1 MASRIID
8 RGRSERQAGRG
19 PRAGVYNWEMAWAR
33 LRPLVALDVA
43 AVSGA
48 SLVRSLSGPRIASV
62 ARIELLPGALVP
74 SPTDN
79 NLVEPEAVRTAV
91 TRLLAALGEARGA
104 ATLVLPDGVARGLVF
119 EAAHGVSPL
128 EQARFKLGPGLPY
141 PAAEAIVDI
150 RPLGG
155 PRFLGVAIRRSVVEA
170 YEALAEST
178 GLSVARV
185 DIASMAALDTLLRL
199 RPEGD
204 STVDVILGD
213 AAVSLAAHRDGS
225 LRVFRSRRRERGTEE
240 ADWLR
245 EEVGRTATLAGD
257 GIGPRVRIVGPG
269 APALARALA
278 ARGTRAE
285 LGWRAE
291 AAGLPVEAAELPWL
305 GVALP

>member
-1 MASRIID
+1 MDHSSRALRAASGVR
-8 RGRSERQAGRG
+8 
-19 PRAGVYNWEMAWAR
+19 PRAGVYTWGMVWAR

-48 SLVRSLSGPRIASV
+48 SLARGLTGPRIASV
-62 ARIELLPGALVP
+62 ARIELTPGALVP

-79 NLVEPEAVRTAV
+79 NLAEPEAVRTAV
-91 TRLLAALGEARGA
+91 TRLLDALGGARGA

-119 EAAHGVSPL
+119 EAAPGVAPL

-150 RPLGG
+150 RSLGG
-155 PRFLGVAIRRSVVEA
+155 RRFLGLAIRRRVVAA
-170 YEALAEST
+170 YEALAESA
-178 GLSVARV
+178 GLSVERV
-185 DIASMAALDTLLRL
+185 DVASMAALDGLLRL
-199 RPEGD
+199 RSEGD

-225 LRVFRSRRRERGTEE
+225 LRVFRSRCREIGPGE

-245 EEVGRTATLAGD
+245 DEVRRTATLAGD
-257 GIGPRVRIVGPG
+257 GIAPRVRIVGPG
-269 APALARALA
+269 ASVLARALA

-291 AAGLPVEAAELPWL
+291 AAGLPVEAAELAWL